1 MGDLSTY
8 HLIIIFSATIIIS
21 YFFNIYSKKSGIP
34 AVLMLIAFGV
44 VISGGLSLFKVA
56 VPNLS
61 GVLGVLGTVGLILIV
76 LEAALDLKLLKEKI
90 GIILSDDLPFNDKE
104 IEKFSDYQ
112 KVSLGEKWLQGH
124 SCVAITQY
132 VLDKL

>member
-1 MGDLSTY
+1 MGDLNTY

-61 GVLGVLGTVGLILIV
+61 DVLEVLGTVGLILIV

-90 GIILSDDLPFNDKE
+90 GLIIKSLFVSIIGLGLTSYISAYLLSYFIYE
-104 IEKFSDYQ
+104 
-112 KVSLGEKWLQGH
+112 
-124 SCVAITQY
+124 
-132 VLDKL
+132 